1 MINIL
6 RQVYIVRAWFPNV
19 GLDTFLLVPLEST
32 AGDDVSLSTILLIE
46 QLCNDDD
53 LSMIR
58 NSVNNMDMRRKE
70 RETPCRVVD
79 FIEVTILSYSDVVF
93 RTHFRMCQAT
103 AEVGSANFKLV
114 HSHYW

>member
-1 MINIL
+1 
-6 RQVYIVRAWFPNV
+6 
-19 GLDTFLLVPLEST
+19 
-32 AGDDVSLSTILLIE
+32 
-46 QLCNDDD
+46 
-53 LSMIR
+53 
-58 NSVNNMDMRRKE
+58 MDMRRKE

-79 FIEVTILSYSDVVF
+79 FTEVTILSYSDVVF